1 MSSFQV
7 DGCEFES
14 HLSLIYSN
22 VTKLVKV
29 NDWKSFNVGSIP
41 TVTTKKFIQ
50 YRVVAQLV
58 ALIKLEILL

>member
-41 TVTTKKFIQ
+41 TVTTKNAFNLAN
-50 YRVVAQLV
+50 VV
-58 ALIKLEILL
+58 